1 MFKIIAI
8 DDNPVVVESLK
19 DIIPWSDLG
28 FTLAGTFTDS
38 KKALDYVEQN
48 RIDVILTDI
57 SMEEPDGIELVKICE
72 AKHPHIKFIL
82 LSAFRNFEYAR
93 DAIRYRNVLEY
104 LTKPLDFRKLCTI
117 LSSLSENMT
126 KENKNEFSSEVNLDR
141 RLEFFSNL
149 LCRYVSD
156 SDEINKNLEAL
167 GIKADFGTSPCS
179 IVTLHIENFES
190 YIENVWKHSTLQLYY
205 AISNSMPFETKNAYY
220 SLANYAY
227 GNIVWIII
235 HKSNENLPVI
245 VNEFEDTITSNL
257 SEFLRMELS
266 INYHKTY
273 SSIRELIS
281 SENLIQT
288 ELPNENKTIAK
299 AVEYMKKNYHQDLS
313 MKVVADYVFMS
324 SSYFSTYF
332 KKVTGERF
340 IDMLTKIR
348 ITNAAKFLEQKNL
361 RVNDVCEMVGY
372 NHIGNFYEKFKKY
385 YNMTP
390 AEYKNKFMSDDE

>member
-1 MFKIIAI
+1 MFRIIVL

-38 KKALDYVEQN
+38 KKALDYVGKN
-48 RIDVILTDI
+48 PVDVILTDI
-57 SMEEPDGIELVKICE
+57 SMEEPDGLELVRICE
-72 AKHPHIKFIL
+72 SEYPHIRFIL

-93 DAIRYRNVLEY
+93 EAIRYRNVLEY
-104 LTKPLDFRKLCTI
+104 LTKPLDFPKLCSI

-126 KENKNEFSSEVNLDR
+126 SENKNEFSSEINLDR

-149 LCRYVSD
+149 LCRYVLEPE
-156 SDEINKNLEAL
+156 EINRNLTTL
-167 GIKADFGTSPCS
+167 GIKADSKTSPCS
-179 IVTLHIENFES
+179 IVAFHIENFES

-205 AISNSMPFETKNAYY
+205 AISNSMPFETKSAYY

-235 HKSNENLPVI
+235 HKSGENLPAI
-245 VNEFEDTITSNL
+245 VNNFEDTLTSNL
-257 SEFLRMELS
+257 SEFLNMELS
-266 INYHKTY
+266 VNYHKTY
-273 SSIRELIS
+273 GSIHELILS
-281 SENLIQT
+281 ANLTQT

-299 AVEYMKKNYHQDLS
+299 AVEFMQENYHQDLS

-348 ITNAAKFLEQKNL
+348 ITNAAKFLKQKNL

-372 NHIGNFYEKFKKY
+372 NHMGNFYEKFKKY